1 MRLQL
6 SCCEAWART
15 KIAAVTA
22 AYDLRAVGPKQRVRG
37 TLTESEQLMTRVLPR
52 IVSVLELESP
62 LHLRGQK
69 KAGRVCSLRIR
80 RETIEA

>member
-15 KIAAVTA
+15 KIAAITA
-22 AYDLRAVGPKQRVRG
+22 ADDLRAVGPKQRVRG

-52 IVSVLELESP
+52 IVSVLGWNLLSIC
-62 LHLRGQK
+62 
-69 KAGRVCSLRIR
+69 AGRNRLAAFALSEYG